1 MPLPPPPP
9 QSRFSLSRLF
19 GAAPAGAAQDAALGS
34 DATVEA
40 LRTQAR
46 RRLIGVVVLLAIG
59 VVSFPL
65 VFETEPRPM
74 GVDTP
79 MQRLPGGSGSAGRVT
94 EAAPASLATA
104 PPLASARPAAEG
116 VAVPAPPTPPDGVPI
131 GAPVRAPDTAPDT
144 APATLA
150 APAPAPAPALAAVAP
165 PAAPVP
171 TRAAAPPPA
180 AKVDAKAAVKADTRA
195 DTPADT
201 PASGQSE
208 GQRARALLEG
218 RSPPAAERARPVE
231 PVVAARFVVQVG
243 AYTEPRTLRDVRGRV
258 EALGLKTYTQVVD
271 SPAGPRTRVRVG
283 PFDSRAEAEAA
294 SAKLRAAGLPGAI
307 LAL

>member
-19 GAAPAGAAQDAALGS
+19 GAAPAGAAQAPALGS

-94 EAAPASLATA
+94 EAASASLATA

-116 VAVPAPPTPPDGVPI
+116 VAVPAPPTPPDGVPL
-131 GAPVRAPDTAPDT
+131 GAPARAPDTAPE
-144 APATLA
+144 TLA
-150 APAPAPAPALAAVAP
+150 APAPTRAPALAAVVP
-165 PAAPVP
+165 PAASVPVP

-180 AKVDAKAAVKADTRA
+180 AKVDAKAAVKTDTRA

-218 RSPPAAERARPVE
+218 RSPPAAERARPAE

-294 SAKLRAAGLPGAI
+294 SAKLRGAGLPGAI
-307 LAL
+307 LTL

>member
-19 GAAPAGAAQDAALGS
+19 GAAPAAAARGGAPDAALGS

-79 MQRLPGGSGSAGRVT
+79 MQRLPGGSASAGRVT

-104 PPLASARPAAEG
+104 PPSASARPAAEG
-116 VAVPAPPTPPDGVPI
+116 AAPVVQPESATENAPATMAATPPAPSTAVSPAATVPAP
-131 GAPVRAPDTAPDT
+131 
-144 APATLA
+144 A
-150 APAPAPAPALAAVAP
+150 AVESPAPTR
-165 PAAPVP
+165 PVP
-171 TRAAAPPPA
+171 TSAAAKA
-180 AKVDAKAAVKADTRA
+180 DAKAEVRPEAPVE
-195 DTPADT
+195 P
-201 PASGQSE
+201 PGGGQSE
-208 GQRARALLEG
+208 AQRARALLEG
-218 RSPPAAERARPVE
+218 RSPAAAERARPAE

-243 AYTEPRTLRDVRGRV
+243 AYTEPRTLREVRGRV

-294 SAKLRAAGLPGAI
+294 SAKLRGVGLPGAI

>member
-19 GAAPAGAAQDAALGS
+19 GAAPAGAAQAPALGS

-79 MQRLPGGSGSAGRVT
+79 MQRLPGGSASAGRVT

-116 VAVPAPPTPPDGVPI
+116 AAVPAPPTPPDGVPV
-131 GAPVRAPDTAPDT
+131 GAPARAPDTAPE
-144 APATLA
+144 TLA
-150 APAPAPAPALAAVAP
+150 APAPTRAPALAAVVP
-165 PAAPVP
+165 PAASVPVP

-180 AKVDAKAAVKADTRA
+180 AKVDAKTPVKS

-201 PASGQSE
+201 PASVQAE
-208 GQRARALLEG
+208 AQRARALLEG
-218 RSPPAAERARPVE
+218 RSPAAAERARPAE

-283 PFDSRAEAEAA
+283 PFDSRTEAEAA
-294 SAKLRAAGLPGAI
+294 SAKLRGAGLPGAI